1 MLIKNPLV
9 KIVCWGMN
17 NPCQACR
24 IVCRALLEVMAKLM
38 RMDMPFV
45 KNAQTTII
53 ATRSPKPL
61 AKLVQLEEFQ
71 TLVPFRVRCVLRV
84 GKLMDWVVLV
94 ACPVHIN
101 QGWKNQI
108 VLIVSEWVVFVFVV
122 VVVHFSDVIFNV
134 IVRCS
139 PF

>member
-1 MLIKNPLV
+1 MSFPNMYVNKELSRPLDSNIKKFFL
-9 KIVCWGMN
+9 
-17 NPCQACR
+17 
-24 IVCRALLEVMAKLM
+24 
-38 RMDMPFV
+38 
-45 KNAQTTII
+45 
-53 ATRSPKPL
+53 S
-61 AKLVQLEEFQ
+61 KLVQLEEFQ